1 MAIPSGTSSPTV
13 LVPSTGAISDS
24 YRQGIEAGICGA
36 VTVAVWFFIVDLLTG
51 NPLFYTPNVLGTALF
66 RQGAGLEQPQ
76 ALPISMEMVL
86 VYTWIH
92 GLVFCAIGGIAAKLL
107 TLAERNVHA
116 GFGILLLF
124 VIFEFGFIG
133 AALVLAEPIL
143 RALAWPSVLIGNLLA
158 AAVMT
163 AYFWRP
169 ARHIEDQPVVG
180 VAGGHYGHYHDLS
193 GRVGER

>member
-1 MAIPSGTSSPTV
+1 MAIPSGTSSSTV
-13 LVPSTGAISDS
+13 LVPSTAAISDS
-24 YRQGIEAGICGA
+24 YRQGIEAGIAGA
-36 VTVAVWFFIVDLLTG
+36 MMVAVWFFIVDLLSG
-51 NPLFYTPNVLGTALF
+51 KPFFYTPNILGTALF
-66 RQGAGLEQPQ
+66 RQGAGLDQPQ
-76 ALPISMEMVL
+76 DLAVSMEMVL

-107 TLAERNVHA
+107 ALAERDVHA

-124 VIFEFGFIG
+124 VIFEFGFTG

-163 AYFWRP
+163 AYFWC
-169 ARHIEDQPVVG
+169 RHATLRISP
-180 VAGGHYGHYHDLS
+180 
-193 GRVGER
+193 

>member
-1 MAIPSGTSSPTV
+1 MAIPSGTSSSTV
-13 LVPSTGAISDS
+13 LVPSTAAISDS
-24 YRQGIEAGICGA
+24 YRQGIEAGIAGA
-36 VTVAVWFFIVDLLTG
+36 VTVAVWFFIVDLLSG
-51 NPLFYTPNVLGTALF
+51 KPFFYTPNILGTALF
-66 RQGAGLEQPQ
+66 RQGAGLDQPQ
-76 ALPISMEMVL
+76 DLAVSMEMVL

-107 TLAERNVHA
+107 ALAERDVHA

-124 VIFEFGFIG
+124 VIFEFGFTG

-163 AYFWRP
+163 AYFWC
-169 ARHIEDQPVVG
+169 RHATLRISP
-180 VAGGHYGHYHDLS
+180 
-193 GRVGER
+193 

>member
-13 LVPSTGAISDS
+13 LVPSTAAISDS

-36 VTVAVWFFIVDLLTG
+36 VMVAVWFFIIDFLSG
-51 NPLFYTPNVLGTALF
+51 NPFFYTPNVLGTALF
-66 RQGAGLEQPQ
+66 RQGVGLEQPQ
-76 ALPISMEMVL
+76 SLPISMEMVL

-107 TLAERNVHA
+107 TLAERDVHA

-163 AYFWRP
+163 AYFWR
-169 ARHIEDQPVVG
+169 RHATLRISP
-180 VAGGHYGHYHDLS
+180 
-193 GRVGER
+193 

>member
-1 MAIPSGTSSPTV
+1 MAIPSGTSSSTV
-13 LVPSTGAISDS
+13 LVPSTAAISDS

-36 VTVAVWFFIVDLLTG
+36 VTVAVWFFVVDLLTG

-66 RQGAGLEQPQ
+66 RQGAGFEQPQ
-76 ALPISMEMVL
+76 SLPISMEMVL

-133 AALVLAEPIL
+133 AALVIAELIL

-163 AYFWRP
+163 AYFWR
-169 ARHIEDQPVVG
+169 RHATLRISP
-180 VAGGHYGHYHDLS
+180 
-193 GRVGER
+193 

>member
-1 MAIPSGTSSPTV
+1 MAIPSGTSSSTV
-13 LVPSTGAISDS
+13 LPSTAAISDS
-24 YRQGIEAGICGA
+24 YRQGIEAGIAGA
-36 VTVAVWFFIVDLLTG
+36 VTVAVWFFMVDVLSG
-51 NPLFYTPNVLGTALF
+51 NPFFYTPNVLGTALF
-66 RQGAGLEQPQ
+66 RQGAGLDQPH
-76 ALPISMEMVL
+76 ALAISMEMVL
-86 VYTWIH
+86 AYTWIH

-107 TLAERNVHA
+107 TLAERDVHA

-163 AYFWRP
+163 AYFWR
-169 ARHIEDQPVVG
+169 RHATLRISP
-180 VAGGHYGHYHDLS
+180 
-193 GRVGER
+193 

>member
-13 LVPSTGAISDS
+13 LVPSTAAISDS
-24 YRQGIEAGICGA
+24 YRQGIEAGIAGA
-36 VTVAVWFFIVDLLTG
+36 VTVAVWFFIVDLLSG
-51 NPLFYTPNVLGTALF
+51 NPVFYTPNVLGTALF
-66 RQGAGLEQPQ
+66 RRGAGLDQPQ
-76 ALPISMEMVL
+76 SLAISLEMVL

-107 TLAERNVHA
+107 TLAERDVHA

-163 AYFWRP
+163 AYFRR
-169 ARHIEDQPVVG
+169 RHATLTISP
-180 VAGGHYGHYHDLS
+180 
-193 GRVGER
+193 

>member
-1 MAIPSGTSSPTV
+1 MAIPSGTSSSTV
-13 LVPSTGAISDS
+13 LPSTAAISDS
-24 YRQGIEAGICGA
+24 YRQGIEAGIAGA
-36 VTVAVWFFIVDLLTG
+36 VTVAVWFFMVDVLSG
-51 NPLFYTPNVLGTALF
+51 NPFFYTPNVLGTALF
-66 RQGAGLEQPQ
+66 RQGAGLDQPQ
-76 ALPISMEMVL
+76 ALAISMEMVL
-86 VYTWIH
+86 AYTWIH

-107 TLAERNVHA
+107 TLAERDVHA

-163 AYFWRP
+163 AYFWR
-169 ARHIEDQPVVG
+169 RHATLRISP
-180 VAGGHYGHYHDLS
+180 
-193 GRVGER
+193 

>member
-1 MAIPSGTSSPTV
+1 MAIPSGTSSSTV
-13 LVPSTGAISDS
+13 LPSTAAISDS
-24 YRQGIEAGICGA
+24 YRQGIEAGIAGA
-36 VTVAVWFFIVDLLTG
+36 VTVAVWFFMVDVLSG
-51 NPLFYTPNVLGTALF
+51 NPFFYTPNVLGTALF
-66 RQGAGLEQPQ
+66 RQGAGLDQPQ
-76 ALPISMEMVL
+76 ALTISMEMVL
-86 VYTWIH
+86 AYTWIH

-107 TLAERNVHA
+107 TLAERDVHA

-163 AYFWRP
+163 AYFWR
-169 ARHIEDQPVVG
+169 RHATLRISP
-180 VAGGHYGHYHDLS
+180 
-193 GRVGER
+193 